1 MTSRQQNLV
10 RQMLSRLSIRPIF
23 TSMLRQKYS
32 TAMLMAQVAVSL
44 AILSNGL
51 FIISERY
58 QAITHPSGMDEANT
72 FVLTSSG
79 FTDNFNPQTSI
90 QEDLAELRSMPHII
104 DVVATNTFPYSGSG
118 IFYNLQVQTGD
129 NQNKISTAN
138 YKLDQH
144 GINAMGLT
152 LIAGT
157 NFNANEVIW
166 QTPNDTYWPSQVI
179 LTESVAKNLFNS
191 TDWGSIVGKTI
202 FIENNHSVIIKGIVE
217 QLQTPWGELGQMEH
231 SFIAPAVVAQNSTRY
246 IIRVKDGHLNNTML
260 NVEQYLASSNRERMI
275 RKVFSIQEIK
285 MSVYGPDLAAITILL
300 VVLIALIFIAAMG
313 IAGLT
318 SFNVLK
324 RYKQIGIRRAL
335 GANKMDILRYFMIE
349 NLIQT
354 SVGIILGSI
363 LAVALNIFLVEQ
375 YALNKLPSLYVL
387 SGILIMYLLGMVACA
402 KPVLRAINISPAIAT
417 RTN

>member
-1 MTSRQQNLV
+1 
-10 RQMLSRLSIRPIF
+10 
-23 TSMLRQKYS
+23 MLRQKYS
-32 TAMLMAQVAVSL
+32 TAMLMAQVAVTL

-90 QEDLAELRSMPHII
+90 QEDLAELRTMPNII
-104 DVVATNTFPYSGSG
+104 DVVATNTFPYSGTG

-138 YKLDQH
+138 YKLDHH
-144 GINAMGLT
+144 GIKAMGLT

-202 FIENNHSVIIKGIVE
+202 FIENNHSVIIKGVVE
-217 QLQTPWGELGQMEH
+217 QLQSPWGESGQMEH
-231 SFIAPAVVAQNSTRY
+231 SFISPAVVAQNSTRY
-246 IIRVKDGHLNNTML
+246 IIRVKDGYLNNTML
-260 NVEQYLASSNRERMI
+260 DVEQYLATSNRERMI
-275 RKVFSIQEIK
+275 RKVFSIQAIK
-285 MSVYGPDLAAITILL
+285 KSVYGPDLAAITILL

-375 YALNKLPSLYVL
+375 YTLNKLPSFYVF
-387 SGILIMYLLGMVACA
+387 SGVLIMYLLGMVACA
-402 KPVLRAINISPAIAT
+402 KPVLRAINISPALAT